1 MRLPRPLLAV
11 VVVAAAAG
19 CGGVDGETVATPAAV
34 PAARSAAERAVADT
48 LERYAAAVRA
58 GDARTICVELLDP
71 SLLETLR
78 RAGGDCERDLMADR
92 IAEAGPGYRI
102 DVRSIEVAGNRAT
115 ARTEAVERDG
125 PRSVVQPLV
134 RSGGGWRLSP

>member
-1 MRLPRPLLAV
+1 MLMPRPLLALAA
-11 VVVAAAAG
+11 VAIVAG
-19 CGGVDGETVATPAAV
+19 CGEAGGETVATPPAA

-58 GDARTICVELLDP
+58 GDAHTICVELLDP

-92 IAEAGPGYRI
+92 IAEAGPDYRI
-102 DVRSIEVAGNRAT
+102 DVRSIEVAGDRAT
-115 ARTEAVERDG
+115 ARTEAIERDG

-134 RSGGGWRLSP
+134 RSGSSWRLSA